1 MIVGIIIRR
10 SPVQVRVPL
19 PSPLKDLA
27 FFGLASMVLAMCLF
41 GFAVSA
47 AVLGSEVLSE
57 QVVRF
62 ARKTAF

>member
-1 MIVGIIIRR
+1 
-10 SPVQVRVPL
+10 
-19 PSPLKDLA
+19 
-27 FFGLASMVLAMCLF
+27 MVLAMCLF